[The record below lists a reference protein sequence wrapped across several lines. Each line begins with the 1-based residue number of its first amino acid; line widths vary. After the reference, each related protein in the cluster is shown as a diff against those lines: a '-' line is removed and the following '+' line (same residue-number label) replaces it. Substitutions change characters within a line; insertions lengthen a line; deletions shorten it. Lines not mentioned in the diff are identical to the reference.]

1 MWFFRRCQTGLD
13 WKFYSGMN
21 YTCLGA
27 CIGSNTV
34 GSEMRCCWVLLKCKQ
49 QINKKVKLVTA
60 QRLLPINSMT
70 LAGCTLVCTVCENTW
85 QSTVVYC
92 QGGAGF
98 SVSKFYNGN
107 LWDASLPLSWTC
119 QTTSPWPLASPALF
133 LLGKKVSMSLN
144 ALLIPTTVVCRK

>member
-1 MWFFRRCQTGLD
+1 MWFFWRCQTGLD
-13 WKFYSGMN
+13 WKFFFRNELYLSRCLHRIKHSGVWDEVLSP
-21 YTCLGA
+21 T
-27 CIGSNTV
+27 
-34 GSEMRCCWVLLKCKQ
+34 EMQ
-49 QINKKVKLVTA
+49 TANKKVKLVTV

-70 LAGCTLVCTVCENTW
+70 LAGCTVCENTW

-92 QGGAGF
+92 QGVAGF
-98 SVSKFYNGN
+98 SVSKFYNSN
-107 LWDASLPLSWTC
+107 LWEASLPLSWTC